1 MMCSQKEAMAE
12 RCIALKLA
20 LAGRQTIIAEMTAT
34 AESRT
39 MRNCNCCATEQ
50 EFEEETKTSCF
61 TKFKVPKCRKLH
73 VFSKKRTEAHGPKE
87 VLRKDFNIEEFQAEM
102 TSLGFGGVNEHL
114 KDAIFV
120 LMNERIRIQPKKGLI
135 IHGPPGAGKA
145 LVARRL
151 SEILNAK
158 VKIVRA
164 PEIIGTLV
172 GSSEKNLRDV
182 FAPSIKDFEQM
193 GEESPVHVIIFQE
206 IDAIAGVDGFNR
218 QTNLLVIGTTS
229 RIELIDEGL
238 LRGYHFRN
246 WIKTLVVC
254 KIKEL
259 TLDVCITENGYGT
272 LPEPIFD
279 AKELEVLELRGFKLE
294 LPRDQYD
301 IVKFVSSLSELNLTD
316 TFLGEQFFGALC
328 ASCNSLENLTLD
340 ACRGLTSLQIAGP
353 LPKLKRVWLYFSDE
367 TKMLRIV
374 APNLEY
380 LHIRSDP
387 SSLLQVN
394 GITDCKALKI
404 LYLHSVGVK
413 DQDLESIFA
422 SLPNLEA
429 LYLLGC
435 AALKKLKISSDRRLK
450 CLLLEGCLNLSDVEL
465 DTPNLT
471 SFSCGAWCD
480 NGFLTLKLISASVL
494 LKVEL
499 KLFEGSESTYDTRW
513 YSKLVKFLGN
523 FGQVKAIHLKC
534 DTETV
539 IVIPKNM
546 RKKLVSSLYG
556 TDGLHIEFE
565 KLYKNHY
572 SVGEVLDSLLWIFP
586 QLDTLSFLRD
596 NLKSTLKFIYDDD
609 SFENEKTCT
618 SLLLKRPRHRKLKD
632 VKMENFECTDQ
643 QQLRDYLSRRK
654 GRRCHICVGSAK
666 KA

>member
-1 MMCSQKEAMAE
+1 ME
-12 RCIALKLA
+12 
-20 LAGRQTIIAEMTAT
+20 
-34 AESRT
+34 
-39 MRNCNCCATEQ
+39 
-50 EFEEETKTSCF
+50 
-61 TKFKVPKCRKLH
+61 
-73 VFSKKRTEAHGPKE
+73 
-87 VLRKDFNIEEFQAEM
+87 
-102 TSLGFGGVNEHL
+102 
-114 KDAIFV
+114 
-120 LMNERIRIQPKKGLI
+120 
-135 IHGPPGAGKA
+135 
-145 LVARRL
+145 
-151 SEILNAK
+151 
-158 VKIVRA
+158 
-164 PEIIGTLV
+164 
-172 GSSEKNLRDV
+172 EKN
-182 FAPSIKDFEQM
+182 
-193 GEESPVHVIIFQE
+193 
-206 IDAIAGVDGFNR
+206 IDAAVDHISKLPEPLVQKILSFLLVKNAARMSILSKSFYSAWNSLSYLNFGDILFCDEGTFPKSAQIVDQTLANR
-218 QTNLLVIGTTS
+218 QEHKVTIQKFW
-229 RIELIDEGL
+229 LILPPSCLINGF
-238 LRGYHFRN
+238 HFRN

-259 TLDVCITENGYGT
+259 TLDVCITDNGYGT

-301 IVKFVSSLSELNLTD
+301 IVKFMSSLSELNLTD
-316 TFLGEQFFGALC
+316 TFLDEQFFEALC
-328 ASCNSLENLTLD
+328 ASCNSLEDLTLD

-353 LPKLKRVWLYFSDE
+353 LPKLKRVWLNFSDE

-435 AALKKLKISSDRRLK
+435 AALKKLKISSDSRLK

-499 KLFEGSESTYDTRW
+499 KLFEGSESTYDRRW
-513 YSKLVKFLGN
+513 YSKLVRFLGN
-523 FGQVKAIHLKC
+523 FNQVKAIHLKC

-618 SLLLKRPRHRKLKD
+618 SLLLKRPRHKKLKD

-643 QQLRDYLSRRK
+643 QQLRDYLSHRK